1 MTYSPEMDPRIKRRG
16 SGGTGNLVHVS
27 FGSETAA
34 TGDPLGLG
42 EGDSVGASVTRL
54 VWLGDGEEVAC

>member
-1 MTYSPEMDPRIKRRG
+1 MTYRPEMDPRIKRRG

-27 FGSETAA
+27 FGSGTAA

-42 EGDSVGASVTRL
+42 EGDSLGASDATL
-54 VWLGDGEEVAC
+54 DWLGDGEEVAC